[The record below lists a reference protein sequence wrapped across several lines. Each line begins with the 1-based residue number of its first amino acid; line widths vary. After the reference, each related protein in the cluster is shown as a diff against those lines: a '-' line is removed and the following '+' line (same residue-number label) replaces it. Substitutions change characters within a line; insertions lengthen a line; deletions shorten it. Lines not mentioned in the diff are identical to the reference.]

1 MHATDARV
9 DLLRLAR
16 HGLEQ
21 RVRAQGVKVRAG
33 EIERT
38 VPRDARQ
45 IERGVETELA
55 REGLEDAQLRLVRVA
70 HAEVEQLVESAG
82 TEERGVEQV
91 WPIRR
96 ADHEDVAAAAAAP
109 VPVPR
114 RGGRGG
120 DAVEFGEELR
130 DDPVHDPARVAVRA
144 ALGRD
149 RVQLVEK
156 DDAGAGVARTLEH
169 ATDVRFGLSDVHVQ
183 QFGTFDGKEVQ
194 RARGRDRLCEQGL
207 ARARRSIKKDPCGA
221 RGREVSKP
229 KIRAGASGRTGERTY
244 RSVS

>member
-1 MHATDARV
+1 VYATDARV
-9 DLLRLAR
+9 DLLRFAR

-38 VPRDARQ
+38 VSRDARQ

-70 HAEVEQLVESAG
+70 HTEVEQLVESAG

-91 WPIRR
+91 WPVRR
-96 ADHEDVAAAAAAP
+96 ANHEDVPGAATAP

-114 RGGRGG
+114 RGGRG

-130 DDPVHDPARVAVRA
+130 DDPVHDAARVAMRA

-156 DDAGAGVARTLEH
+156 DDAGAGVARALEH
-169 ATDVRFGLSDVHVQ
+169 ATDVRLGLSDVHVQ
-183 QFGTFDGKEVQ
+183 QFGAFDGKEVQ

-207 ARARRSIKKDPCGA
+207 ARAWRSIKKDPW
-221 RGREVSKP
+221 RDP
-229 KIRAGASGRTGERTY
+229 KT
-244 RSVS
+244 

>member
-1 MHATDARV
+1 MGWYATDARV
-9 DLLRLAR
+9 DLLRFTR

-33 EIERT
+33 EMERT

-45 IERGVETELA
+45 LERGVETELA

-91 WPIRR
+91 RPVRR
-96 ADHEDVAAAAAAP
+96 ADHKDVAGAAAAAAAA
-109 VPVPR
+109 VPAVP
-114 RGGRGG
+114 GG

-130 DDPVHDPARVAVRA
+130 DDAVHDAARVAVRA

-149 RVQLVEK
+149 RVQLVEE
-156 DDAGAGVARTLEH
+156 DDAGAGVARTLEY
-169 ATDVRFGLSDVHVQ
+169 ATDVRF
-183 QFGTFDGKEVQ
+183 
-194 RARGRDRLCEQGL
+194 
-207 ARARRSIKKDPCGA
+207 
-221 RGREVSKP
+221 
-229 KIRAGASGRTGERTY
+229 
-244 RSVS
+244 